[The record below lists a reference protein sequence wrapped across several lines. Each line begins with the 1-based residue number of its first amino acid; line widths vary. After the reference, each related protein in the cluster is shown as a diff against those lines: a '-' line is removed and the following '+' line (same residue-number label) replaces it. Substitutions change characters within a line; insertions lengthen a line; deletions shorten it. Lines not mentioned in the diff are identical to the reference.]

1 MGQKT
6 TRAGGTTHEP
16 DQEPKRKLD
25 LSAAQVAGSS
35 LATVAAALLASTMGV
50 YGTILGAGVV
60 SVVATAGGPV
70 IQHFFR
76 RTGDQL
82 RESACP
88 KARQVPVRGA
98 HEEPVGER
106 APDGTMVLREVPL
119 PASPPP
125 AGLSEE
131 FGEATVHGSRV
142 RGWKRTAAVSG
153 LVFALAVGGL
163 GTYEAIA
170 GTSVSKGGGT
180 LFSVGTQKAGR
191 DKPAAPEGGTDEK
204 GKGGTAPE
212 TGNSPSPSRS
222 DGGRSPGAPDP
233 SSSPSPDASPGPGT
247 SPSKQDP
254 TPTPTPT
261 PSRSSGNATPG
272 GAGSGS
278 GSGTGSGS
286 GSVGGAD
293 SGSGQGSQ
301 TP

>member
-6 TRAGGTTHEP
+6 TPATGTAPEP
-16 DQEPKRKLD
+16 DREPRKKLD

-35 LATVAAALLASTMGV
+35 LATVAAALLASKMGV

-70 IQHFFR
+70 IQHVFR

-82 RESACP
+82 RESARP
-88 KARQVPVRGA
+88 RARQVPVSGPR
-98 HEEPVGER
+98 EEPAQEPAEER

-119 PASPPP
+119 ASAPP

-131 FGEATVHGSRV
+131 FGAATVHGSRV
-142 RGWKRTAAVSG
+142 RGVKRTMVASG
-153 LVFALAVGGL
+153 LVFALVLGGL

-170 GTSVSKGGGT
+170 DTSVSKGGGT

-191 DKPAAPEGGTDEK
+191 DKPAPPGGGTDEK
-204 GKGGTAPE
+204 GKGGTDPE
-212 TGNSPSPSRS
+212 TGNSPSPSRP
-222 DGGRSPGAPDP
+222 DGSRSPGAPDP
-233 SSSPSPDASPGPGT
+233 DSSPSPDASPGPSAT
-247 SPSKQDP
+247 PSKQDP
-254 TPTPTPT
+254 KPT
-261 PSRSSGNATPG
+261 PSPTPPPSSGKATPG
-272 GAGSGS
+272 GD
-278 GSGTGSGS
+278 TGSGA
-286 GSVGGAD
+286 VGGSD